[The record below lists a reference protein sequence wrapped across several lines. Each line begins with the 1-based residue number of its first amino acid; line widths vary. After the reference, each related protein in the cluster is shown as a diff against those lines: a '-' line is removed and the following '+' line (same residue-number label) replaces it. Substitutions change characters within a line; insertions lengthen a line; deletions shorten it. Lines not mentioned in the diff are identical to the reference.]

1 MYDLIICFNSIIL
14 AAGLVIRG
22 AVWWGGGRVKQGKK
36 SGNNSNNLG
45 EKLMVAWNR
54 VVAVEVVRSGQ
65 ILDIVCKKSSSFYK
79 R

>member
-1 MYDLIICFNSIIL
+1 M
-14 AAGLVIRG
+14 
-22 AVWWGGGRVKQGKK
+22 KQGKK